1 MVTDI
6 DRWNRESFQMDLM
19 KPWGERSEV
28 TGGRKIGCCKNIRS
42 PTVMKYLRSTASFSH
57 VAGCAWIASTN
68 IKSWFLKA
76 ITSKSPQRY
85 DPSVA
90 HSMWSEPAVHDIWFN
105 FIIRK
110 SIVRLDNK
118 VGVKHV
124 MCRLSPSRKKRYR
137 REKSLRW
144 WRISQ
149 RSFATATFV
158 YLVRQVILVCIGL
171 TGVSL
176 KVTDLIKQ
184 LHLFDHLR
192 FSRIEN
198 TELIAV
204 IAHRYVRTVRGPRC
218 VNIIRRTGNFRCWS
232 RCADIP

>member
-118 VGVKHV
+118 VRAAWSTS
-124 MCRLSPSRKKRYR
+124 CADYPLL
-137 REKSLRW
+137 EKSDIGEKRVCVDDGLASVHLQQQLSSIW
-144 WRISQ
+144 FAK
-149 RSFATATFV
+149 SF
-158 YLVRQVILVCIGL
+158 
-171 TGVSL
+171 
-176 KVTDLIKQ
+176 
-184 LHLFDHLR
+184 
-192 FSRIEN
+192 
-198 TELIAV
+198 
-204 IAHRYVRTVRGPRC
+204 
-218 VNIIRRTGNFRCWS
+218 
-232 RCADIP
+232 